1 MGNGQSLSAYN
12 PSHVRIYKDIIRIQ
26 DPTTRAT
33 MIRTV
38 LAGQEYIVSA
48 RAAGVYSHLLTYI
61 GRVQGGEMPPQLPG
75 EVAVAATQKGVA
87 PPPQFQRPMEM
98 IEYGVNAIRPVV
110 QQRPSQVVSKG
121 RRNEKAINYFQSCL
135 QVLGLEEEVALTED
149 ALKRAYKRAAVKAH
163 PDKGGSE
170 EEFEAVTRAHAYLG
184 EILRRIG
191 GGGGG
196 SGSAKSGGSGAWSAT
211 SSSSGFPASA
221 SATMAL
227 TNGGHQDARPSS
239 VLPASLITMEPVR
252 LNPDKLDLKQF
263 NEVFEK
269 TRIPDPDDDG
279 YGDWLKGDEEVSSAP
294 KFSGKFNRD
303 VFNAAFEEDARR
315 RGAAGG
321 SAVEAEALTLAP
333 QAVELGRGKSSSYT
347 AAANAS
353 LKFTDLRSAYTH
365 DANIT
370 SQVANVKVEDRK
382 FATYSAQWKQ
392 GPTPLKGDE
401 LAAIQAAE
409 AAATAREEQRRL
421 RLDQQRSV
429 EEEYFNRMKGLV
441 QTNK

>member
-1 MGNGQSLSAYN
+1 
-12 PSHVRIYKDIIRIQ
+12 
-26 DPTTRAT
+26 

-38 LAGQEYIVSA
+38 LAGQEYTAAA
-48 RAAGVYSHLLTYI
+48 RAAGVYAHLLSYV
-61 GRVQGGEMPPQLPG
+61 GRIQGGEQPPLLPG
-75 EVAVAATQKGVA
+75 EADVAASRKGFA
-87 PPPQFQRPMEM
+87 PAPVQLPRQHEM

-110 QQRPSQVVSKG
+110 QQRPAQIVAKG

-135 QVLGLEEEVALTED
+135 QVLGLEEEVALTDD

-184 EILRRIG
+184 EILRRISGRGGAASSEASTMAYSG

-196 SGSAKSGGSGAWSAT
+196 GGQ
-211 SSSSGFPASA
+211 PA
-221 SATMAL
+221 L
-227 TNGGHQDARPSS
+227 QNGGVQDARPSA
-239 VLPASLITMEPVR
+239 VLPPSLNTIEPVR
-252 LNPDKLDLKQF
+252 LNPKKLDMKAF
-263 NEVFEK
+263 NEMFEK

-279 YGDWLKGDEEVSSAP
+279 YGDWLKDNTTTNEGP

-303 VFNAAFEEDARR
+303 VFNAAFEEEAKRS
-315 RGAAGG
+315 RGGAGG
-321 SAVEAEALTLAP
+321 PGLADVEAMTLAP
-333 QAVELGRGKSSSYT
+333 HAVEIGRGKASSYT

-353 LKFTDLRSAYTH
+353 LKFTDLRSAYTD

-370 SQVANVKVEDRK
+370 SQVANVQVEDRK

-392 GPTPLKGDE
+392 GPTPLKDGE
-401 LAAIQAAE
+401 LAAIKAAE
-409 AAATAREEQRRL
+409 QRDAAREDQRRA
-421 RLDQQRSV
+421 RADQQRSV

-441 QTNK
+441 ITNK